1 MGEQRKRGLIPPEL
15 SGELPKFVRDLVTRH
30 VGDSDTAGLPIADPV
45 DEDTVEALMDL
56 GVSRAAAID
65 AVRRDRVP
73 LVIVEQQRA
82 EDAKY
87 TFDEVARK
95 GGIPADFLRE
105 LFVAMGLSVPE
116 RMTKEDVAWAKNIRQ
131 LMNVLPPDAVV
142 RSARARGNA
151 LAAVARS
158 DLGII
163 REEVV
168 LPMRQAGADDLTVG
182 VALAEASA
190 ALEDIGKNSLI
201 RLYEL
206 QLRAQLASEII
217 ANAARG
223 AADEIP
229 IAVGFVDVVGYTAL
243 SSRVDSYGLD
253 RMLEAFENRVI
264 EVVVASD
271 EVSVVK
277 YLGDAA
283 MLVASDAIRLAGAM
297 LELTTPIPELEEVPL
312 RGGMSAG
319 PTIVRD
325 GDYFGGPVNMAARLT
340 DHARPWTVLADETL
354 FDDLATVFD
363 TTMIRPIRIR
373 GVGERRPVAVRQI
386 RPV

>member
-1 MGEQRKRGLIPPEL
+1 MGERRRGLIPPEL
-15 SGELPKFVRDLVTRH
+15 TGELPKFVKDLVTRH
-30 VGDSDTAGLPIADPV
+30 GSATETAELPVAEPV

-56 GVSRAAAID
+56 GVSRAAAVD

-82 EDAKY
+82 QDAKY
-87 TFDEVARK
+87 SFEEVARK
-95 GGIPADFLRE
+95 GDIPPDFLRE
-105 LFVAMGLSVPE
+105 LFVAMGLSVPD
-116 RMTKEDVAWAKNIRQ
+116 RLTKEDIEWARNLRA
-131 LMNVLPPDAVV
+131 LMDVLPPEAVI

-151 LAAVARS
+151 LASVARS
-158 DLGII
+158 DLGIV

-182 VALAEASA
+182 VALAEAAA

-217 ANAARG
+217 ANAAR
-223 AADEIP
+223 ASADEIP

-243 SSRVDSYGLD
+243 SARVDSYGLD

-264 EVVVASD
+264 EVVVDSD

-283 MLVASDAIRLAGAM
+283 MLVASDPIRLAGAM
-297 LELTTPIPELEEVPL
+297 LELTTEVPELEEVPL
-312 RGGMSAG
+312 RGGMAAG

-325 GDYFGGPVNMAARLT
+325 GDYFGAPVNMAARLT
-340 DHARPWTVLADETL
+340 DHARPWSVLADEGL
-354 FDDLATVFD
+354 HDELASMFD
-363 TTMIRPIRIR
+363 TTRIRPIRIR
-373 GVGERRPVAVRQI
+373 GVGEQRPVVVRQI
-386 RPV
+386 RPG

>member
-1 MGEQRKRGLIPPEL
+1 MGDDSRRSLIPPEL
-15 SGELPKFVRDLVTRH
+15 TGELPKFVKDLVTRH
-30 VGDSDTAGLPIADPV
+30 GSASQTAEVPVAEPV
-45 DEDTVEALMDL
+45 DDDTVEALMDL
-56 GVSRAAAID
+56 GVSREAAVD

-82 EDAKY
+82 QDARY
-87 TFDEVARK
+87 TFDEVAKK

-105 LFVAMGLSVPE
+105 LFVAMGLGVPE
-116 RMTKEDVAWAKNIRQ
+116 LLTKEDIEWARNLRA
-131 LMNVLPPDAVV
+131 LMDVLPPEAVI
-142 RSARARGNA
+142 RSVRARGNA

-158 DLGII
+158 DLGIV

-182 VALAEASA
+182 VALAEAAA

-217 ANAARG
+217 ANAAR
-223 AADEIP
+223 AEADEIP

-243 SSRVDSYGLD
+243 SARVDSYGLD

-264 EVVVASD
+264 EVVVGSD

-283 MLVASDAIRLAGAM
+283 MLVASDPIRLAGAM
-297 LELTTPIPELEEVPL
+297 LELTTEIPELEEVPL
-312 RGGMSAG
+312 RGGMAAG

-325 GDYFGGPVNMAARLT
+325 GDYFGAPVNMAARLT
-340 DHARPWTVLADETL
+340 DHARPWTVLADEGL
-354 FDDLATVFD
+354 HDDLSSVFE
-363 TTMIRPIRIR
+363 TTRIRPIRVR
-373 GVGERRPVAVRQI
+373 GVGEQRPVAVRQI
-386 RPV
+386 RPG

>member
-1 MGEQRKRGLIPPEL
+1 MGERRRGLIPPEL
-15 SGELPKFVRDLVTRH
+15 TGELPKFVKDLVTRH
-30 VGDSDTAGLPIADPV
+30 GSATDTAELPVAEPV
-45 DEDTVEALMDL
+45 DEDTVDALMDL
-56 GVSRAAAID
+56 GVSREAAVD

-73 LVIVEQQRA
+73 LVIVEQQQA
-82 EDAKY
+82 QDAKY
-87 TFDEVARK
+87 TFEEVARK
-95 GGIPADFLRE
+95 GDIPADFLRE
-105 LFVAMGLSVPE
+105 LFVAMGLSVPD
-116 RMTKEDVAWAKNIRQ
+116 RLTKEDIEWARNLRA
-131 LMNVLPPDAVV
+131 LMDVLPPEAVI

-151 LAAVARS
+151 LASVARS
-158 DLGII
+158 DLGIV

-182 VALAEASA
+182 VALAEAAA

-217 ANAARG
+217 ANAAR
-223 AADEIP
+223 AEADEVP

-243 SSRVDSYGLD
+243 SARVDSYGLD

-264 EVVVASD
+264 EVVVDSD

-283 MLVASDAIRLAGAM
+283 MLVASDPIRLAGAM
-297 LELTTPIPELEEVPL
+297 LELTTEVPELEEVPL
-312 RGGMSAG
+312 RGGMAAG

-325 GDYFGGPVNMAARLT
+325 GDYFGAPVNMAARLT
-340 DHARPWTVLADETL
+340 DHARPWSVLADGALHDEL
-354 FDDLATVFD
+354 ASMFDATR
-363 TTMIRPIRIR
+363 IRPLRIR
-373 GVGERRPVAVRQI
+373 GLGEQRPVVVRQI
-386 RPV
+386 RPA

>member
-1 MGEQRKRGLIPPEL
+1 MGDRHRGLIPPEL
-15 SGELPKFVRDLVTRH
+15 TGELPKFVKDLVTRH
-30 VGDSDTAGLPIADPV
+30 GRSTETAELPVAEPV

-56 GVSRAAAID
+56 GVSREAAVD

-82 EDAKY
+82 QEAKY
-87 TFDEVARK
+87 SFEEVARK
-95 GGIPADFLRE
+95 GDIPADFLRE
-105 LFVAMGLSVPE
+105 LFVAMGLSVPDLL
-116 RMTKEDVAWAKNIRQ
+116 TKEDIEWARNLRA
-131 LMNVLPPDAVV
+131 LMDVLPPEAVI

-151 LAAVARS
+151 LASVARS
-158 DLGII
+158 DLGIV

-182 VALAEASA
+182 VALAEAAA

-217 ANAARG
+217 ANAAR
-223 AADEIP
+223 AEADEIP

-243 SSRVDSYGLD
+243 SARVDSYGLD

-264 EVVVASD
+264 EVVVDSD

-283 MLVASDAIRLAGAM
+283 MLVASDPIRLAGAM
-297 LELTTPIPELEEVPL
+297 LELTTEVPELEEVPL
-312 RGGMSAG
+312 RGGMAAG

-325 GDYFGGPVNMAARLT
+325 GDYFGAPVNMAARLT
-340 DHARPWTVLADETL
+340 DHARPWSVLADEAL
-354 FDDLATVFD
+354 HDELATVFD
-363 TTMIRPIRIR
+363 ATRIRSLRIR
-373 GVGERRPVAVRQI
+373 GVGEQRPVVVRQI
-386 RPV
+386 RPA

>member
-1 MGEQRKRGLIPPEL
+1 VGDDRRRSLIPPEL
-15 SGELPKFVRDLVTRH
+15 TGELPKFVRDLVTRH
-30 VGDSDTAGLPIADPV
+30 GSASETAELPIATPV
-45 DEDTVEALMDL
+45 DQETVEALMDL
-56 GVSRAAAID
+56 GVSKEAAID

-82 EDAKY
+82 QEAKY
-87 TFDEVARK
+87 TFEEAAKK

-105 LFVAMGLSVPE
+105 MFVAMGLSVPE
-116 RMTKEDVAWAKNIRQ
+116 RLTKDDVEWAKNLRA
-131 LMNVLPPDAVV
+131 LMDVLPPEAVI

-151 LAAVARS
+151 LASVARS

-182 VALAEASA
+182 VALAEAAA

-217 ANAARG
+217 ANAAK
-223 AADEIP
+223 AEADEIP

-243 SSRVDSYGLD
+243 SARVDSYGLD

-264 EVVVASD
+264 EVVAESD

-283 MLVASDAIRLAGAM
+283 MLVASDSVRLAGAM
-297 LELTTPIPELEEVPL
+297 LEMTTPIPELEEVPL
-312 RGGMSAG
+312 RGGMAAG

-325 GDYFGGPVNMAARLT
+325 GDYFGAPVNMAARLT
-340 DHARPWTVLADETL
+340 DHARPWTVLADEEL
-354 FDDLATVFD
+354 YDELASVFE
-363 TTMIRPIRIR
+363 TTRIRPIRIR
-373 GVGERRPVAVRQI
+373 GMGERRPVAVRQI
-386 RPV
+386 RPA